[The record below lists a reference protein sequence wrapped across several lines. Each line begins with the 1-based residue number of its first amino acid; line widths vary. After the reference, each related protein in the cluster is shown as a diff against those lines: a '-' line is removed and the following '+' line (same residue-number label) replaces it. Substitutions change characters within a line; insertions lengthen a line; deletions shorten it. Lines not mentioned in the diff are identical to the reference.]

1 MPKYFSYSFGLSDL
15 NTRQC
20 TIQKISFGEFLDEM
34 KPNPTQDTIQG
45 SYLLLPTHPHL
56 QRSIFFVSPS
66 PSTYLPTYLLL
77 FPSLLFSFPS
87 PFLTHNLFFF
97 LCDLFIVSYF
107 SSFFGFPSPFFVF
120 SFFLLS
126 LCVCVCVCVG
136 LCVEPWKT
144 TRATK
149 RGERDEKRNNM
160 RSKLEEMSLLQPN
173 PCKPMMLVKVCCHCQ
188 ELLIAVEVCCHCQE
202 LLIAVKVCY
211 FIGSF

>member
-1 MPKYFSYSFGLSDL
+1 
-15 NTRQC
+15 
-20 TIQKISFGEFLDEM
+20 
-34 KPNPTQDTIQG
+34 
-45 SYLLLPTHPHL
+45 
-56 QRSIFFVSPS
+56 
-66 PSTYLPTYLLL
+66 
-77 FPSLLFSFPS
+77 
-87 PFLTHNLFFF
+87 
-97 LCDLFIVSYF
+97 
-107 SSFFGFPSPFFVF
+107 
-120 SFFLLS
+120 
-126 LCVCVCVCVG
+126 VCVCVG